1 MRSFPSIA
9 LPALL
14 ASVALRALLAAIVA
28 LPAAVAAAETGRAP
42 GDAAAGKRVAERLR
56 AQEEATQGAYERLAW
71 LCDRIGP
78 RLSGSPGAAAAVGWA
93 LETMRKDGL
102 KEVRAEKVM
111 VPHWIRGT
119 AEIALVA
126 PVARPLA
133 GLALGMS
140 VPTPP
145 EGVTGEVLEV
155 DSLEALRNLGDR
167 ASGRIILFN
176 RAMWRDPNGE
186 GYGQVSPLRHAGPS
200 QAARQGAVATL
211 IRSLGTLPGR
221 LPHTGT
227 LSYDEAA
234 PRIPAA
240 AIAQEDAD
248 HLHRL
253 LAAGEKVR
261 VRLRLDC
268 RTLPDAESAN
278 AVGELRGRERP
289 EEIVV
294 IGAHLDSWDV
304 GCGAHD
310 DGAGVVMVLESL
322 RLLRAL
328 DLRPRRTIRGV
339 LFMNEENGVRGG
351 KAYAA
356 DHAAELPRHVAA
368 IEADRGAG
376 RPLGW
381 SIGAGAGG
389 ADVVRRM
396 AQGLAALGAVEIVEN
411 GEGGVDISRLR
422 PAGVPLLGLR
432 SDMTSYFDWHHSEAD
447 TLDKIDRAA
456 LADNVVAMAAMAWA
470 LAEIDPPLPRQPT
483 AP

>member
-1 MRSFPSIA
+1 MRP
-9 LPALL
+9 PA
-14 ASVALRALLAAIVA
+14 AA
-28 LPAAVAAAETGRAP
+28 PAAVRPALVALALALTLLLPVAGVRAARPEPAP
-42 GDAAAGKRVAERLR
+42 LDATAVQRVAERLR
-56 AQEEATQGAYERLAW
+56 AEEEASQGAYARLAW
-71 LCDRIGP
+71 LCDRIGH

-93 LETMRKDGL
+93 LATMRKDGL

-140 VPTPP
+140 VPTP
-145 EGVTGEVLEV
+145 EGGVAGEVIEV
-155 DSLEALRNLGDR
+155 DSMDALKALGDTAR
-167 ASGRIILFN
+167 GRIVLFN
-176 RAMWRDPNGE
+176 KAIWRDPEGE
-186 GYGQVSPLRHAGPS
+186 GYGQVSPLRHGGAS

-221 LPHTGT
+221 LPHTGAM
-227 LSYDEAA
+227 SYADDA

-240 AIAQEDAD
+240 AITQEDAD

-253 LAAGEKVR
+253 LAAGETVR
-261 VRLRLDC
+261 VRMRLDC

-278 AVGELRGRERP
+278 VVGELRGRERP

-294 IGAHLDSWDV
+294 LGAHLDSWDV
-304 GCGAHD
+304 GAGAHD
-310 DGAGVVMVLESL
+310 DGAGVAMVLESM

-328 DLRPRRTIRGV
+328 DLRPRRTLRAV

-356 DHAAELPRHVAA
+356 DHAAELLRHVAA

-376 RPLGW
+376 RPLGF
-381 SIGAGAGG
+381 SVGAGPGG
-389 ADVVRRM
+389 AETVRRLV
-396 AQGLAALGAVEIVEN
+396 QGLADSGATDIRDN
-411 GEGGVDISRLR
+411 GDGGVDISRLR
-422 PAGVPLLGLR
+422 PAGVPLVGLR
-432 SDMTSYFDWHHSEAD
+432 SDMTFYFDWHHSEAD

-456 LADNVVAMAAMAWA
+456 LRDNVVAMATMAWA
-470 LAEIDPPLPRQPT
+470 LAEIDPPLPRQP
-483 AP
+483 ASP

>member
-1 MRSFPSIA
+1 VRIS
-9 LPALL
+9 L
-14 ASVALRALLAAIVA
+14 SVALFVLL
-28 LPAAVAAAETGRAP
+28 LPAGAQASQAASAAV
-42 GDAAAGKRVAERLR
+42 DAAAVERVVGRLR
-56 AQEEATQGAYERLAW
+56 AEEQASQGAYQRLAW
-71 LCDRIGP
+71 LCDRIGH

-93 LETMRKDGL
+93 LETMRRDGL

-111 VPHWIRGT
+111 VPHWVRGT
-119 AEIALVA
+119 AEITLLA

-145 EGVTGEVLEV
+145 EGVEGEVIEV
-155 DSLEALRNLGDR
+155 DSMEALESLGEKAR
-167 ASGRIILFN
+167 GRVVLFN
-176 RAMWRDPNGE
+176 KAIWRDPNGE

-221 LPHTGT
+221 LTHTGT
-227 LSYDEAA
+227 LSYADDA
-234 PRIPAA
+234 PRVPAA

-248 HLHRL
+248 LLHRL
-253 LAAGEKVR
+253 LASGEKVR

-278 AVGELRGRERP
+278 AVGEWRGRERP

-294 IGAHLDSWDV
+294 LGAHLDSWDV
-304 GCGAHD
+304 GTGAHD
-310 DGAGVVMVLESL
+310 DGAGVVMALESI
-322 RLLRAL
+322 RLLKTL
-328 DLRPRRTIRGV
+328 GLRPRRTIRAV

-356 DHAAELPRHVAA
+356 DHAAELSRHVAA
-368 IEADRGAG
+368 LEADRGAG
-376 RPLGW
+376 RPLGF
-381 SIGAGAGG
+381 SVGAGPGG
-389 ADVVRRM
+389 ADAVRRL
-396 AQGLAALGAVEIVEN
+396 AQGLAAIGATEIVEN

-456 LADNVVAMAAMAWA
+456 LVDNVVAMAAIAWA
-470 LAEIDPPLPRQPT
+470 LAEMDPPLPRQP
-483 AP
+483 

>member
-1 MRSFPSIA
+1 MRSFPLCA
-9 LPALL
+9 PLPAV
-14 ASVALRALLAAIVA
+14 VALCAAL
-28 LPAAVAAAETGRAP
+28 LPAAAEASRAAP
-42 GDAAAGKRVAERLR
+42 PPVDATTVRQVAERLR
-56 AQEEATQGAYERLAW
+56 SEEQASQGAYERLAW
-71 LCDRIGP
+71 LCDRIGH

-93 LETMRKDGL
+93 LQTLRQDGL

-111 VPHWIRGT
+111 VPHWVRGT
-119 AEIALVA
+119 AEMALVA
-126 PVARPLA
+126 PVTRPLA

-145 EGVTGEVLEV
+145 EGVDGEIVEV
-155 DSLEALRNLGDR
+155 DSMEALKNLGEQAR
-167 ASGRIILFN
+167 GRIVLFN
-176 RAMWRDPNGE
+176 RAIWRDPNGD

-227 LSYDEAA
+227 LSYADDA

-248 HLHRL
+248 LIHRL
-253 LAAGEKVR
+253 LAAGGKVR
-261 VRLRLDC
+261 VRMRLDC

-289 EEIVV
+289 EEIVLL
-294 IGAHLDSWDV
+294 GAHLDSWDV

-310 DGAGVVMVLESL
+310 DGAGVVMVLESM
-322 RLLRAL
+322 RLLEAL
-328 DLRPRRTIRGV
+328 DLRPRRTVRAV

-356 DHAAELPRHVAA
+356 DHAAELARHVAA
-368 IEADRGAG
+368 LEADRGAG
-376 RPLGW
+376 KPLGF
-381 SIGAGAGG
+381 SVGAGAGG
-389 ADVVRRM
+389 AETLRRL
-396 AQGLAALGAVEIVEN
+396 AQGLAAVGAVEIEDN
-411 GEGGVDISRLR
+411 GEGGVDVSRLR

-432 SDMTSYFDWHHSEAD
+432 SDMSAYFDWHHSEAD

-470 LAEIDPPLPRQPT
+470 LAEMDAPLPRQP
-483 AP
+483 PQPSQP